1 MKGLKWKHLY
11 LFLACLLWSALACT
25 FISPTVSAL
34 GITGGQVL
42 HYQSG
47 AMIGHPSSV
56 VLGQMNKSAEV
67 LWYNFGDVNQW
78 YGFDLRTV
86 EEIPANSLVSFNI
99 TFTMTNDSGPV
110 GSLSY
115 NGLQFED
122 GRTLIFDDCQD
133 ASRNFT
139 NYTTWTCSYLY
150 YNPYATYYIQ
160 TRGGNHIIE
169 VPQSSSVSVVR
180 NVVIGTPS
188 AIQLTN
194 DGLSASDR
202 AWLESVLPDSTSIGQ
217 IEQGVTDALENQSD
231 SERTELEDAQDDAS
245 DAAEDSGDEAE
256 AQGQN
261 LVNTVSGFVNGLKN
275 VQASNCVIDIDLSL
289 YHGGT
294 HNSVDLCPQPRNTR
308 VTTILTTVGNILLAI
323 AIIEIT
329 VDIIRELIYL
339 WAEAQGQT
347 GGKA

>member
-1 MKGLKWKHLY
+1 MRLKKWY
-11 LFLACLLWSALACT
+11 LRSAFVFICSLLAVCLLTSYHAN
-25 FISPTVSAL
+25 AL

-47 AMIGHPSSV
+47 AMIGYPSTV
-56 VLGQMNKSAEV
+56 VLGQMGKSAEV

-78 YGFDLRTV
+78 YGFDLRTI

-99 TFTMTNDSGPV
+99 TYTMTNDSGPV

-122 GRTLIFDDCQD
+122 GRTLLFDSCQD

-188 AIQLTN
+188 AIRLTN

-217 IEQGVTDALENQSD
+217 IEQGVTDALENQAD
-231 SERTELEDAQDDAS
+231 AEREELEDAQD
-245 DAAEDSGDEAE
+245 EAE
-256 AQGQN
+256 STADDAGE
-261 LVNTVSGFVNGLKN
+261 
-275 VQASNCVIDIDLSL
+275 QAETATQSLTQTIGNVIDVIKNTEATNCEITVNIP
-289 YHGGT
+289 GMINIGT
-294 HNSVDLCPQPRNTR
+294 LNMCNMPQTYRDVINY
-308 VTTILTTVGNILLAI
+308 VTSGVLILAILTTAY
-323 AIIEIT
+323 
-329 VDIIRELIYL
+329 DIVLIYIDYIRSY
-339 WAEAQGQT
+339 QD
-347 GGKA
+347 GGNEKR